1 MGYLYQRDYLRQI
14 QLPQLNQLIG
24 SDQSILSTIEATA
37 TEEANSYLLQKYDTA
52 YELTDMQPWSYTAT
66 YKAQRRFYLFAAT
79 YVPANNYVT
88 NDIVEVNSKVYI
100 LTANKTGAWNTNN
113 TTLLGSLYDIFFAN
127 PPQPVWDA
135 ETVYVIGNQVWWHD
149 KVYTCLNPYA
159 GIAPDDPQAK
169 PYWGNGTAYQ
179 TTANTL
185 PTNTTV
191 FTQGDNRSQ
200 QLVLYVVNIVLY
212 YASKRI
218 APQNIPANI
227 LLAYDNT
234 INWLIAAS
242 GDNRGISANIPRLQ
256 PKQGYRTRMGS
267 LPRNVNNY

>member
-24 SDQSILSTIEATA
+24 SDNAILMTLEATA

-52 YELTDMQPWSYTAT
+52 YEFTDMQPWSVAAT
-66 YKAQRRFYLFAAT
+66 YQAQRRFYLFAAT
-79 YVPANNYVT
+79 YVATNSYLT
-88 NDIVEVNSKVYI
+88 NDLVEVNGKVYI

-113 TTLLGSLYDIFFAN
+113 TTLLGSLYDIFYAK

-135 ETVYVIGNQVWWHD
+135 ENEYIIGNQVWWHD
-149 KVYTCLNPYA
+149 KVYTCLNPYT
-159 GIAPDDPQAK
+159 GMAPDDPNAK
-169 PYWGNGTAYQ
+169 PYWGNGTAYV
-179 TTANTL
+179 TTAGVL

-200 QLVLYVVNIVLY
+200 QLVVYVVNIVLY
-212 YASKRI
+212 YAAKRI
-218 APQNIPANI
+218 APQNVPSNI
-227 LLAYDNT
+227 LIAYDNT

-256 PKQGYRTRMGS
+256 PKTGFRTLMGS
-267 LPRNVNNY
+267 LKRNINNY